1 MVNQSFHLGVP
12 DPCIDGNY
20 NYLHTPGLRGG
31 ACRIQSEKVI
41 CDHYI
46 NDGWYKVQHEDDPG
60 PRKMLDGRVSPNYCG
75 TSRPIWLNGM

>member
-1 MVNQSFHLGVP
+1 MP

-31 ACRIQSEKVI
+31 ACKKQSGKVI

-46 NDGWYKVQHEDDPG
+46 NDGWYKVQHEDDSA
-60 PRKMLDGRVSPNYCG
+60 PRKMLEGRVSPNYCG